1 MRWFG
6 PSKEEIWRQLAQEI
20 GGEFVDGGFW
30 KKDRVEARH
39 QEWTLVLDTYAVSSG
54 KYSIPYTRLRAP
66 YVNQDGFRFTVYRR
80 GLFSGIGKFFG
91 MQDVEVG
98 HPEFDRD
105 FIIQGN
111 HEEKLRALFANPTL
125 RELIRTQPDIHLQV
139 MDDNGFWGGDFPE
152 GVDQLYFR
160 AYGAVKNLETLRSL
174 YLLFAETL
182 NELCRLG
189 SAYESDP
196 NVSS

>member
-20 GGEFVDGGFW
+20 SADFVDGGFW
-30 KKDRVEARH
+30 KRDRVEARH
-39 QEWTLVLDTYAVSSG
+39 QAWTLVLDTYVVSSG
-54 KYSIPYTRLRAP
+54 KHTVTYTRLRAP
-66 YVNQDGFRFTVYRR
+66 YVNQDGFRFTIYQHNI
-80 GLFSGIGKFFG
+80 FNDIGKFFG
-91 MQDVEVG
+91 MQDVTVG

-105 FIIQGN
+105 FVIQGN
-111 HEEKLRALFANPTL
+111 DEGKLKALFANPTL

-139 MDDNGFWGGDFPE
+139 KNDNGFWEADFPE

-160 AYGAVKNLETLRSL
+160 AYGVIKDLETLRSL

-196 NVSS
+196 NVSV

>member
-20 GGEFVDGGFW
+20 SADFVDGGFW
-30 KKDRVEARH
+30 KRDRVEARH
-39 QEWTLVLDTYAVSSG
+39 QAWTLVLDTYVVSSG
-54 KYSIPYTRLRAP
+54 KHTVTYTRLRAP

-98 HPEFDRD
+98 YPEFDRD

-160 AYGAVKNLETLRSL
+160 AYGAVKNLDTLRSL

-189 SAYESDP
+189 SGYESDP